1 MTNSNPPDPSPHESP
16 DTDAG
21 GSPQRAQNPPSDS
34 TSMHSDSAQTEQSP
48 PPSNSRIGVY
58 VAIAVVV
65 VLVLL
70 MVFGVIFGVL

>member
-1 MTNSNPPDPSPHESP
+1 MTGTNPPDPSPRESP
-16 DTDAG
+16 DLDAG
-21 GSPQRAQNPPSDS
+21 GSPRRGQHPPSDS
-34 TSMHSDSAQTEQSP
+34 TSMHSDSARTEQSP
-48 PPSNSRIGVY
+48 PPPRSKVGVY